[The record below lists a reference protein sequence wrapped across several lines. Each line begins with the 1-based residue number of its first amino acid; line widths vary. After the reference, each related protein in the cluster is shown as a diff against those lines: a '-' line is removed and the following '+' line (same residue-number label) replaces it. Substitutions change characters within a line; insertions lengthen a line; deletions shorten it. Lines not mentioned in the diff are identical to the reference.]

1 MLIIV
6 FTGDDQGKAN
16 AAFSIAKRSSHHLR
30 CGKNTLTH
38 SVLYDIVIAN
48 HSAHRSFCLLLLH
61 KNVLSINKAIIFLRR
76 LVMTAKGLLMFVLA
90 AVLLVGVLSNPVHAQ
105 MIGTVK
111 DVETSVGSSGK
122 IDWTTS
128 VITAVGIGAPPANP
142 ANPAQARA
150 MAERA
155 AQVVAYRN
163 LLESVKGVR
172 VDSQTT
178 VENFMV
184 TSDVIRTQVSGFV
197 QGAMIMDKKYMS
209 DGSVEVTVG
218 MKLTGALADQL
229 LPKTPPAAPMAVAP
243 SASGQA
249 FTGLIVDARGLG
261 VRPAMAPKV
270 LNEDGKEVYGSAWI
284 NRDWAVREGMVGYLK
299 DQGQAQQN
307 PRVTDKPLMVKAIK
321 TTGDARV
328 DVVIS
333 NADAAM
339 LQGAAQNLSFL
350 EKCRVIILVD

>member
-1 MLIIV
+1 MR
-6 FTGDDQGKAN
+6 FGKMSL
-16 AAFSIAKRSSHHLR
+16 F
-30 CGKNTLTH
+30 
-38 SVLYDIVIAN
+38 V
-48 HSAHRSFCLLLLH
+48 
-61 KNVLSINKAIIFLRR
+61 
-76 LVMTAKGLLMFVLA
+76 VLA
-90 AVLLVGVLSNPVHAQ
+90 AIMVIMMGGIAAAQLL
-105 MIGTVK
+105 GTIK

-122 IDWTTS
+122 IDWTTG

-184 TSDVIRTQVSGFV
+184 SSDVIRTQVSGFV

-209 DGSVEVTVG
+209 DGSVEVTIG

-229 LPKTPPAAPMAVAP
+229 LPKTAPAAPAAIAP
-243 SASGQA
+243 GASGQA

-261 VRPAMAPKV
+261 ARPAMAPKV
-270 LNEDGKEVYGSAWI
+270 LNEEGKEVYGSAWI

-299 DQGQAQQN
+299 DPVQAQQN
-307 PRVTDKPLMVKAIK
+307 PRVTDKPLLVKAIK

-328 DVVIS
+328 DMVIS